1 MTQEHIKLILSITAT
16 TIAVISYIP
25 YIQGTLSG
33 KIKPHSYSWFIWAI
47 VGYIAGFGQLAGGGG
62 IGALVALVTATI
74 SLGIAVISYKEVKDS
89 ITTSDKI
96 SLVVSLSAIPLWLIT
111 NNPLWSIILVSI
123 VDGVAFWPSIR
134 KAYNKPWD
142 EGLPTF
148 LLSTLKHVLTVFAQ
162 KTYNVLTVLYPLSLA
177 ILTGL
182 FVIMLIV
189 RRTAIPRPKKHTLD
203 NQDII
208 L

>member
-1 MTQEHIKLILSITAT
+1 MNHENIKLILSITAT

-74 SLGIAVISYKEVKDS
+74 SLGIAIISYKEVKDN
-89 ITTSDKI
+89 ITMSDKI
-96 SLVVSLSAIPLWLIT
+96 SLAVSLSAIPLWLIT
-111 NNPLWSIILVSI
+111 KNPLWSIILVSI

-148 LLSTLKHVLTVFAQ
+148 ILSTLKHVITIFAQ
-162 KTYNVLTVLYPLSLA
+162 KTYNIVTVLYPLSLA
-177 ILTGL
+177 ILTGF
-182 FVIMLIV
+182 FVIMLLV
-189 RRTAIPRPKKHTLD
+189 RRAALPRPKHQALNNSD
-203 NQDII
+203 MP